1 MLFGI
6 LFIFIAFSLS
16 KKSTKGLN
24 INDFIRIK
32 IPKMKSLLRNLNDKH
47 PSLSSY
53 RNQINISEQKNRG
66 NFSEKMINNKRFD
79 YQERITD
86 MNSFKN
92 RSLIKDLETE
102 IQKKI
107 KTILKKNYISRYNNS
122 PFLKLLNE

>member
-1 MLFGI
+1 
-6 LFIFIAFSLS
+6 
-16 KKSTKGLN
+16 
-24 INDFIRIK
+24 
-32 IPKMKSLLRNLNDKH
+32 MKSLLRNLNDKR

-86 MNSFKN
+86 MNNFKN

>member
-1 MLFGI
+1 
-6 LFIFIAFSLS
+6 
-16 KKSTKGLN
+16 
-24 INDFIRIK
+24 
-32 IPKMKSLLRNLNDKH
+32 MKSLLRNLNDKR